1 MATKTIDAN
10 MLAKMFLAGAQNIEA
25 KKEFINELNVFPVPD
40 GDTGTNM
47 SMTIMSAAKEVAAMA
62 EPDMKSLAKAIS
74 SGSLRGARGNS
85 GVILSQL
92 FRGFTK
98 VIAEYDEIDV
108 QVLSDAFE
116 KAVETAYKAVMKP
129 KEGTILTVAKGM
141 AVRAVELSE
150 EETTDLLAF
159 CEEVIKEGDH
169 VLSMTPDMLPV
180 LKQAG
185 VVDSGGQG
193 LMQVMKGALDSLQGK
208 EIDYSIETPE
218 KQPAAETGSASYNIE
233 AQAAQEIKFAYCT
246 QFLIMLEKP
255 ISTRQE
261 TEFKEY
267 LESIGD
273 SIVVVADD
281 EIVKVHVHTND
292 PGLAMQRGLTYG
304 SLTTIII
311 ENMKLERDEKISALK
326 EKEMQSETIEDVE
339 KQLKGE
345 EAPKEQEPPKEMGFI
360 SVSIGDG
367 INEIFQGL
375 GVDYII
381 EGGQTMNPSTEDM
394 LNAIEKVNAKN
405 IFILPNNK
413 NIILA
418 ANQAASLVEDKK
430 IIVIPTKTI
439 PQGITAL
446 INYIPDS
453 TPEENAE
460 RMSEELGTVKTGQVT
475 YAVRDTVIDDKEIKQ
490 DDFMGIGDQGILA
503 VGKELEATV
512 LDMIEQLIDEDS
524 AIVSIY
530 YGEDAREDAANA
542 IGEKIT
548 EAHPDVEVEV
558 HYGGQPIYYY
568 VISVE

>member
-1 MATKTIDAN
+1 MEVTTINAE
-10 MLAKMFLAGAQNIEA
+10 LLGKMFLAGAKNLEA
-25 KKEFINELNVFPVPD
+25 KKEWINELNVFPVPD

-47 SMTIMSAAKEVAAMA
+47 SMTIMSAAKEVTALEKKDMAA
-62 EPDMKSLAKAIS
+62 LAKAIS

-98 VIAEYDEIDV
+98 VIAQYDEVTV
-108 QVLSDAFE
+108 QILSDAFQ

-141 AVRAVELSE
+141 AERALELSD
-150 EETTDLLAF
+150 ETDNLVTF
-159 CEEVIKEGDH
+159 CEEVIKEGDR
-169 VLSMTPDMLPV
+169 VLDLTPEMLPV

-193 LMQVMKGALDSLQGK
+193 LMQVLKGALDALLGK
-208 EIDYSIETPE
+208 EIDYTIDI
-218 KQPAAETGSASYNIE
+218 PAAKTEDGASAASYNIE
-233 AQAAQEIKFAYCT
+233 AQANQEIKFAYCT

-255 ISTRQE
+255 ITDKQE
-261 TEFKEY
+261 GEFKSY
-267 LESIGD
+267 LETIGD

-292 PGLAMQRGLTYG
+292 PGMAMQRALNLGG
-304 SLTTIII
+304 LTTIII

-326 EKEMQSETIEDVE
+326 EKEMQSAGLPAGEQ
-339 KQLKGE
+339 KE
-345 EAPKEQEPPKEMGFI
+345 EARTEPPKEMGFI
-360 SVSIGDG
+360 SVSIGEG
-367 INEIFQGL
+367 INEIFKGL

-394 LNAIEKVNAKN
+394 LNAIEKVNAKT

-418 ANQAASLVEDKK
+418 ANQAASLTEDKQ

-453 TPEENAE
+453 TPEDNEERMNAE
-460 RMSEELGTVKTGQVT
+460 IGAVKTGQVT
-475 YAVRDTVIDDKEIKQ
+475 YAVRDTIIDDKEIKQ
-490 DDFMGIGDQGILA
+490 DDYMGIGDTGILS
-503 VGKELEATV
+503 VGQELEPTV
-512 LDMIEQLIDEDS
+512 MDMMAQLIDEDS
-524 AIVSIY
+524 AIVSVY
-530 YGEDAREDAANA
+530 YGEDMKEDEAENLGAKIEAAY
-542 IGEKIT
+542 
-548 EAHPDVEVEV
+548 PDVEVEV

-568 VISVE
+568 VLSVE